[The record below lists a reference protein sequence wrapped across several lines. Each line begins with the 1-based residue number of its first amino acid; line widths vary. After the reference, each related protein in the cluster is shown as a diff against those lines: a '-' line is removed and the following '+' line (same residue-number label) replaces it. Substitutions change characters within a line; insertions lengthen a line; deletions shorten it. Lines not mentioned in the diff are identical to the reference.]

1 MNQNQI
7 IQHIARAF
15 DYVEVVTEAEDSYF
29 FYSPGGDVVQ
39 DHRFP
44 FATLVVDDKHDTA
57 SNLRR
62 PSVFRL
68 NIGVRKE
75 TYRAMFGE
83 PPVFR
88 TDGGFAETGHD
99 FSKLDQIMP
108 HPVYAAMSWVCVLN
122 PGSKTLDQVKALLC
136 EAYDLAV
143 AKQNKSVSS
152 D

>member
-1 MNQNQI
+1 MNETEL
-7 IQHIARAF
+7 IQYITSTF
-15 DYVEVVTEAEDSYF
+15 DNVEVVTESGDSYF
-29 FYSPGGDVVQ
+29 FYSPGREVPQ

-44 FATLVVDDKHDTA
+44 FVTLVIDDKHDTA
-57 SNLRR
+57 SNLSR
-62 PSVFRL
+62 PEIFRL

-75 TYRAMFGE
+75 TYRSMFGE

-99 FSKLDQIMP
+99 FTELNQIMP

-122 PGSKTLDQVKALLC
+122 PGSKTLEQVQSLLH
-136 EAYDLAV
+136 EAYDMAV
-143 AKQNKSVSS
+143 EKRDKRSSS